1 MALNETLL
9 SAIRLT
15 VAEILNIPE
24 TKISSLILTSKRT
37 VSLSEIVAFVSYD
50 FNVTSTRT
58 SESYKV
64 ALINSVATGG
74 FITILH
80 AKSGYL
86 LENTYDLHFA
96 DYSPTFRPT
105 RSPLSEVSFHAG
117 NLVIDVILIIS

>member
-24 TKISSLILTSKRT
+24 TKISSLILTSKRI
-37 VSLSEIVAFVSYD
+37 VSLSEMVAFVSYD